1 MDPSPLPRCRHSP
14 LPGTAPSLKEYL
26 YLLSFARTVSHKSL
40 HSTHLASRTVTLT
53 RSSIRPS
60 GLHLSVCPPTRPPSV
75 HLSFRTRSFPGAVAP
90 EMAEAWFRPLR
101 QWRRL
106 HTGPSPFPLPCPAPR
121 PLLDLGCGQK
131 SPREGRLCLP
141 GGAEG
146 GGLAGRQ
153 GSSAGSRGPHAC
165 SRGEPDTQG
174 RGSSSNGVE
183 KGPHGHRT
191 LRCLP
196 PPLTPRAPHSRSP

>member
-1 MDPSPLPRCRHSP
+1 M
-14 LPGTAPSLKEYL
+14 
-26 YLLSFARTVSHKSL
+26 FHKSPPFNSP
-40 HSTHLASRTVTLT
+40 HQPDSHTGP
-53 RSSIRPS
+53 SIRAS
-60 GLHLSVCPPTRPPSV
+60 GLHCPFVLPTCQPSV
-75 HLSFRTRSFPGAVAP
+75 HLSLCTRSVSGAVAP
-90 EMAEAWFRPLR
+90 EMAEAWFWPLR
-101 QWRRL
+101 QWWRL

-146 GGLAGRQ
+146 GGLAGRR
-153 GSSAGSRGPHAC
+153 GSSTGSRGPHAC

-174 RGSSSNGVE
+174 RGSFSNGAE
-183 KGPHGHRT
+183 KGHHGHRT

-196 PPLTPRAPHSRSP
+196 PPLTPRVPHSQSP